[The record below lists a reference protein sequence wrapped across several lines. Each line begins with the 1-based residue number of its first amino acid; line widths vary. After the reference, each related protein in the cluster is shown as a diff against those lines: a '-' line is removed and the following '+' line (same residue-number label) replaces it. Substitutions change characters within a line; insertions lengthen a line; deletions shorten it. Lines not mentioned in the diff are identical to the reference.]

1 MLIWKLLANFAP
13 EIIQKNVFMDA
24 KPKFNV
30 IYSEEVVSFLN
41 TLPDKAK
48 AKVMFNVAKA
58 RYNQDPKL
66 FKKLVGTEIWE
77 FRTLYN
83 GIQYRLLS
91 FWDADLNTYVITTH
105 GFIKKT
111 QKTPQKE
118 IERAEA
124 IREEYYRNKNKR

>member
-1 MLIWKLLANFAP
+1 
-13 EIIQKNVFMDA
+13 MDA
-24 KPKFNV
+24 KPKFSV
-30 IYSEEVVSFLN
+30 IYSENVISFLN
-41 TLPDKAK
+41 TLPEKAK

-66 FKKLVGTEIWE
+66 FKKLVGTDIWE

-91 FWDADLNTYVITTH
+91 FWDTDLNAYVIATH

-111 QKTPQKE
+111 QKTPLKE

-124 IREEYYRNKNKR
+124 IREEYYKSKNKR

>member
-1 MLIWKLLANFAP
+1 
-13 EIIQKNVFMDA
+13 MDA
-24 KPKFNV
+24 KPKFSV
-30 IYSEEVVSFLN
+30 IYSEEVIGFLN
-41 TLPDKAK
+41 TLPEKAR
-48 AKVMFNVAKA
+48 AKVMFNVGKA

-66 FKKLVGTEIWE
+66 FKKLVGTDIWE

-91 FWDADLNTYVITTH
+91 FWDCDTNTYVITTH

-118 IERAEA
+118 IDRAEA
-124 IREEYYRNKNKR
+124 IKAEYYKSKNNK

>member
-1 MLIWKLLANFAP
+1 M
-13 EIIQKNVFMDA
+13 EA
-24 KPKFNV
+24 KPKFSV
-30 IYSEEVVSFLN
+30 IYSEEVISFLN
-41 TLPDKAK
+41 TLPEKAR

-66 FKKLVGTEIWE
+66 FKKLVGTDIWE

-91 FWDADLNTYVITTH
+91 FWDAELNSYVITTH

-111 QKTPQKE
+111 QKTPKDKIKLAKQRLKE
-118 IERAEA
+118 V
-124 IREEYYRNKNKR
+124 

>member
-1 MLIWKLLANFAP
+1 
-13 EIIQKNVFMDA
+13 MDA
-24 KPKFNV
+24 KPKFSV
-30 IYSEEVVSFLN
+30 IYSEEVINFLN
-41 TLPDKAK
+41 TLPEKAK
-48 AKVMFNVAKA
+48 AKVMFNVSKA

-66 FKKLVGTEIWE
+66 FKKLVGTDIWE

-91 FWDADLNTYVITTH
+91 FWDSNTNTYIITTH

-118 IERAEA
+118 IERAKS
-124 IREEYYRNKNKR
+124 IREDYYKSKKSK

>member
-1 MLIWKLLANFAP
+1 M
-13 EIIQKNVFMDA
+13 EA

-30 IYSEEVVSFLN
+30 IYSEDTINFLK
-41 TLPDKAK
+41 TLPEKARE
-48 AKVMFNVAKA
+48 KVMFNVSKA
-58 RYNQDPKL
+58 RYNLDPKL

-91 FWDADLNTYVITTH
+91 FWDSSTNTYVITTH
-105 GFIKKT
+105 GFVKKT

-118 IERAEA
+118 IDKAEA
-124 IREEYYRNKNKR
+124 VKKEYYKSKNNKNN

>member
-1 MLIWKLLANFAP
+1 
-13 EIIQKNVFMDA
+13 MDA

-30 IYSEEVVSFLN
+30 IYSEEVIIFLN
-41 TLPDKAK
+41 TLPEKAK
-48 AKVMFNVAKA
+48 AKVMFNVGKA

-66 FKKLVGTEIWE
+66 FKKLVGTDIWE

-91 FWDADLNTYVITTH
+91 FWDSNTNTHVITTH

-111 QKTPQKE
+111 QKTPHKV

-124 IREEYYRNKNKR
+124 IREEYYKKK